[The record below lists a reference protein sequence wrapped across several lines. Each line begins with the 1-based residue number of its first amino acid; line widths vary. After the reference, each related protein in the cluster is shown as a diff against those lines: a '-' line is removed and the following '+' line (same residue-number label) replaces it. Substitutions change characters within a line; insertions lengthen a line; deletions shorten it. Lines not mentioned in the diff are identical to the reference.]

1 MGSVGVEGGGWR
13 RGEDVMGSAVME
25 GGVKGVGGEGV
36 MGLARVGC
44 GGGRWRGKVGQV
56 GVG

>member
-1 MGSVGVEGGGWR
+1 MEEGGR
-13 RGEDVMGSAVME
+13 CD
-25 GGVKGVGGEGV
+25 GVGCDGGGGEGSWGEGV

-44 GGGRWRGKVGQV
+44 GGGRWRWGGKVGQV